1 MPPMSSEVAAQF
13 AATSPSA
20 REGML
25 ALRQMVFAT
34 AAGTP
39 GVGPLTEALRWGQPA
54 YLTQETGAGSSL
66 RIGPFGP
73 GFALFVHCQ
82 TSLIADFLS
91 GPGAGFRT
99 SGSRAVVFDSIGD
112 LDPGP
117 ISGLIRTALTWH
129 LRGRKTMRSR
139 GKTGRST

>member
-1 MPPMSSEVAAQF
+1 MTLPPSSPEVTAVF
-13 AATSPSA
+13 AAASPRA

-25 ALRQMVFAT
+25 DLRQMIFAT
-34 AAGTP
+34 ADATP

-54 YLTQETGAGSSL
+54 YLTLATGSGSSL

-99 SGSRAVVFDSIGD
+99 SGQRAVVFGDLDS

-117 ISGLIRTALTWH
+117 ISGLIQNALTWH
-129 LRGRKTMRSR
+129 LRGRTTIRARS
-139 GKTGRST
+139 